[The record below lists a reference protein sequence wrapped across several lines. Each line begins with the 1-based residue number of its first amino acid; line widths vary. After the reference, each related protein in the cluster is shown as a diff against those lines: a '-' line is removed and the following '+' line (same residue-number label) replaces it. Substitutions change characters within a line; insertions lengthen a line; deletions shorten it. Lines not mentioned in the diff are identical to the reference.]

1 MYNYDKV
8 IRRLMTATNK
18 IDGAYYFL
26 ARKLN
31 IKENTLALLYALDD
45 GKAHSQKQISDEWLI
60 PKTTINTTV
69 KELIN
74 SGYIELLPEEHT
86 REKTIKLTESGK
98 IYTNKILKTVYEAEN
113 QALIKTVNKFGT
125 EFIEAF
131 DFFSDNLCNEFKKK
145 KP

>member
-1 MYNYDKV
+1 MCNYDEA

-69 KELIN
+69 KELTDA
-74 SGYIELLPEEHT
+74 GYLELLPVEHT

-113 QALIKTVNKFGT
+113 QALTETINKFGT
-125 EFIEAF
+125 EFVEAF
-131 DFFSDNLCNEFKKK
+131 DFFADSLCNEFKKK

>member
-1 MYNYDKV
+1 MCNYDEA

-69 KELIN
+69 KELTDA
-74 SGYIELLPEEHT
+74 GYLELLPGEHT

-113 QALIKTVNKFGT
+113 QALTETINKFGT
-125 EFIEAF
+125 EFVEAF
-131 DFFSDNLCNEFKKK
+131 DFFADSLCNEFKKK

>member
-1 MYNYDKV
+1 MYNYDEA

-45 GKAHSQKQISDEWLI
+45 GKAHSQKQIADEWLI
-60 PKTTINTTV
+60 PKTTINTIV
-69 KELIN
+69 KELTDA
-74 SGYIELLPEEHT
+74 GYLELLPGEHT
-86 REKTIKLTESGK
+86 REKTLKLTDKGK
-98 IYTNKILKTVYEAEN
+98 EYTKKILTAVYESETM
-113 QALIKTVNKFGT
+113 ALKAAIDKFGNQ
-125 EFIEAF
+125 FVEAF
-131 DFFSDNLCNEFKKK
+131 DFFADSLCNEFKNR

>member
-1 MYNYDKV
+1 MCNYDEA

-69 KELIN
+69 KELTDA
-74 SGYIELLPEEHT
+74 GYLELLPGEHT

-113 QALIKTVNKFGT
+113 QALTETVNKFGT
-125 EFIEAF
+125 EFVEAF
-131 DFFSDNLCNEFKKK
+131 DFFADSLCNEFKKK

>member
-1 MYNYDKV
+1 MCNYDEA

-69 KELIN
+69 KELTDA
-74 SGYIELLPEEHT
+74 GYLELLPGEHT

-113 QALIKTVNKFGT
+113 QALAETINKFGT
-125 EFIEAF
+125 EFVEAF
-131 DFFSDNLCNEFKKK
+131 DFFADSLCNEFKKK